1 MWVSDSDGGRRAGAA
16 INVSAQPLNK
26 QQVQLASHIIEP
38 PKTEVVRIPDLLQ
51 TTKNLS
57 FSVH

>member
-26 QQVQLASHIIEP
+26 QQVQLASHIRASKDRSGP
-38 PKTEVVRIPDLLQ
+38 YSRF
-51 TTKNLS
+51 TTDDKKI
-57 FSVH
+57 